1 MTTSRTLRV
10 VEYRAVEQAIM
21 ARGVEWDFD
30 PSLDRIAA
38 LMEIL
43 GDPQKSYKV
52 VHIAGTNGKTST
64 ARMTEALLRERNLRV
79 GRYTSPHL
87 QSMRERISVD
97 GEPLSE
103 ERFTEVYEDIAPY
116 LELIDARVGKLS
128 FFEVLTG
135 MAFAAFADAPVD
147 VAVVETGMG
156 GTFDATN
163 VADGT
168 VAVITPV
175 ALDHTE
181 YLGPDIATIAG
192 EKAGI
197 IKPKATVVL
206 AQQALPAAEVLMR
219 RAAEV
224 GAVVAREGLE
234 FGVLHRELAMGGQ
247 LLQLRGLK
255 GVYEDVFLPLYGA
268 HQAGNAA
275 GALAAVEA
283 LTAGDDPL
291 GDEVVRQGF
300 AQVSSPGRL
309 EVVRR
314 GPTVLVDAAH
324 NPAGMEATVEALTEA
339 FGFTRLVAVVAV
351 MADKDVET
359 ILDLLEPVAEEIVV
373 TRNSSPRSLSPDD
386 LAVRAQAVFGPDR
399 VHIEDRLDD
408 AIDTGIGLA
417 DQGDELGSGVLITGS
432 VVTAGD
438 ARVLLKAAR

>member
-1 MTTSRTLRV
+1 
-10 VEYRAVEQAIM
+10 M
-21 ARGVEWDFD
+21 ARGVEWDFS
-30 PSLDRIAA
+30 PTLDRITA

-43 GDPQKSYKV
+43 GDPQDSYKV
-52 VHIAGTNGKTST
+52 VHVAGTNGKTST
-64 ARMTEALLRERNLRV
+64 ARMVEALLRERNLRV

-103 ERFTEVYEDIAPY
+103 ERFAEVYQDVAPY
-116 LELIDARVGKLS
+116 LEMIDARVGKLS
-128 FFEVLTG
+128 FFEVLTA

-156 GTFDATN
+156 GTWDATN

-168 VAVITPV
+168 VSVITPV
-175 ALDHTE
+175 SLDHTD
-181 YLGPDIATIAG
+181 YLGQDIATIAA

-197 IKPKATVVL
+197 IKPKATAVL

-219 RAAEV
+219 RAADV

-247 LLQLRGLK
+247 MLQLRGLK

-291 GDEVVRQGF
+291 GEEVVRQAF

-309 EVVRR
+309 EIVRR

-351 MADKDVET
+351 MADKDVDT

-386 LAVRAQAVFGPDR
+386 LAARAEAVFGQDR

-408 AIDTGIGLA
+408 AIDRGVALA
-417 DQGDELGSGVLITGS
+417 DQGDEFGSGVLITGS
-432 VVTAGD
+432 VVTAGE
-438 ARVLLKAAR
+438 ARVLLKAAK